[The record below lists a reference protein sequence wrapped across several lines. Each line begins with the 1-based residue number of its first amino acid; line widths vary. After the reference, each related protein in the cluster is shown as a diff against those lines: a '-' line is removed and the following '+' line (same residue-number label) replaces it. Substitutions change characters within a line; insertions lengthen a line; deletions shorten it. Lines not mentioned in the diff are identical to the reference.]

1 MVDKC
6 SNHSCSASFRS
17 LNEGRLF
24 PVESDPAIRSSDST
38 RMEYFWLCHCC
49 SSTITLRLKEDGT
62 MVTTLLSESIRG
74 VPDDVAI
81 TVVDRQKG
89 LLLRSIS
96 FPCRAL
102 RKSLRK
108 SLKRAAPE
116 NGAHALVQFMASRR
130 VCEKSAEGESELPI
144 HNQT

>member
-6 SNHSCSASFRS
+6 SNPSCSASFRS

-49 SSTITLRLKEDGT
+49 SSTITLRLREDGT
-62 MVTTLLSESIRG
+62 MVTTPLSESIRG

-96 FPCRAL
+96 FPCR
-102 RKSLRK
+102 SLRK
-108 SLKRAAPE
+108 SQKRA
-116 NGAHALVQFMASRR
+116 
-130 VCEKSAEGESELPI
+130 
-144 HNQT
+144 